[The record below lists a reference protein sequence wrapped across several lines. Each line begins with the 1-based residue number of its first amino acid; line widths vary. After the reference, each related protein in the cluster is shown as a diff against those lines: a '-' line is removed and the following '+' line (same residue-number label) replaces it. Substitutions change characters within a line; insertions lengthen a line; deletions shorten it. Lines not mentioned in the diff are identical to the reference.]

1 MNNNMNVTNGLRVVF
16 VVMALAFVGL
26 AASGAVVA
34 DNADTQEVV
43 TNLTHMGVCGN
54 TDHMEV
60 LELHHRSR
68 NSAQRRRWR
77 LAKTSWQRRRARWL
91 SLNSLQALRDAW
103 YKLAPRTQFRIKHG
117 FAKAKFVGVI
127 GLMAMMT
134 YYVIG
139 LPLALLV
146 GKTDRRWY
154 KPGVYVAAD
163 YLIAKLKSDKE
174 DRELVAQEK
183 RQLHQDVDEV
193 QDELNIATEEHQKAV
208 DHHREIEV
216 LHKDNPELFGED
228 ELKQAIADVEDTKE
242 WVDEAT
248 QALRSVLDRVEQF
261 YSVKIDMR
269 LGKYGENVAEKY
281 GSRFAEVDRS
291 LLELNPDNWT
301 VAPEHEAKVLNISDE
316 PKDGLRQMMR
326 TNLREVSK
334 EFGVQCPVFRNG
346 PRSYTIKGDGS
357 VHDYVRTAD
366 RSSDTVAPDTRAYGF
381 ETNFPVSNLTAM
393 MRHLDIYYTAQQRFH
408 WPGHAKPGQ
417 PSMIVDVECGWHL
430 HISVA
435 AGLEGAKDNIRKIRK
450 LGTGD
455 PTHDVWVDWQSAFT
469 INYHGNIGQ
478 FNGMMGK
485 SRDHNNSNNTGYAKP
500 QFNRIDH
507 LRKAKALYE
516 LAKPRVTE
524 TAQEAKDRFTS
535 LAVEW
540 RKFDGPHA
548 VGHETLKQLE
558 EWDGVSAVPT
568 RVANR
573 LLKNARKKYHEA
585 FWAMVDE
592 GRSDYWMV
600 NFGGYTEHGTVEV
613 RHMGGLNNWFTSC
626 LWMITIQK
634 LMIDSMDGKE
644 FFIASQHNNGSQ
656 KDPRYD
662 ASQAHAFAQW
672 LCNGYEWPKPVQV
685 FLDVYGITEFASL
698 NADAVNKSHLEGQSV
713 FVESILAFKE
723 FDDWQPSADF
733 LEMSDKRLA
742 KWRHKSYAMMGE
754 TYIEPGS
761 SNPYNA
767 MSMFGFGLIDI
778 SDLVIDAIVA
788 VASPVLIAL
797 ACVACGIGGWI
808 NMNVDDDGKPSK
820 PSRGEWKGILRILPE
835 LSSRGSEACGV
846 AYSRGDGKVHGAWEV
861 EPESEKKDKWGYYS
875 SGINVPKMVGSL
887 MMKKIA
893 KGLGRVGFR
902 MKWVMTHTR
911 HSTGGANNRRNAHPI
926 KVGPNDNQ
934 KAGIALTHNGTIS
947 FNAERKV
954 EDTLPEEYFV
964 SRSKDIRGLELDT
977 RCIVYC
983 LDYYGSTNDGIDKM
997 AALCDFDGRATMRL
1011 VWVDKSESRD
1021 GFPERVH
1028 LWANCDDL
1036 WVAQTVKGNYVYA
1049 STQHILKRTFGN
1061 VLVEGTIRHLD
1072 LDTHYVIDWQHGLI
1086 NLGKC
1091 GNKHIVEPVKRDSN
1105 AWMTGRSTTTKPATV
1120 NLDALVSP
1128 KTVPPVKNIMDDGFY
1143 ECRNCENG
1151 HWLTFE
1157 NNWNMCQICGRTA
1170 DDVVDS
1176 CSSPSC
1182 EPDTLWDTLP
1192 NEVKT
1197 TVPPVGSPDLKGFVD
1212 EVNAKAK
1219 VDANL
1224 RVVEVERSENGLFSN
1239 YTETDVTMRKCNQGC
1254 NDNKLHPHET
1264 DDGFGGNRKWD
1275 CLDCAEERL
1284 QDWKDK
1290 HSNKGALMAH
1300 EEDTR
1305 QA

>member
-1 MNNNMNVTNGLRVVF
+1 MTNNMNVTNGLRVVF

-26 AASGAVVA
+26 AASGAVVT
-34 DNADTQEVV
+34 DSADTYEVV
-43 TNLTHMGVCGN
+43 TNLTHMEVGEMPDIHSDELMRSDRTDN
-54 TDHMEV
+54 TLGFMGGIWRGLSRGSV
-60 LELHHRSR
+60 LRSR
-68 NSAQRRRWR
+68 VNGRRF
-77 LAKTSWQRRRARWL
+77 
-91 SLNSLQALRDAW
+91 LR
-103 YKLAPRTQFRIKHG
+103 P
-117 FAKAKFVGVI
+117 
-127 GLMAMMT
+127 GL
-134 YYVIG
+134 YVQE
-139 LPLALLV
+139 
-146 GKTDRRWY
+146 
-154 KPGVYVAAD
+154 D
-163 YLIAKLKSDKE
+163 YLVAKLKSDEE

-183 RQLHQDVDEV
+183 RQLHRDVDEV

-208 DHHREIEV
+208 DYHCKMEN
-216 LHKDNPELFGED
+216 LCKDNPELFGED
-228 ELKQAIADVEDTKE
+228 ELKHAIADVEDTKE
-242 WVDEAT
+242 WVNEAT
-248 QALRSVLDRVEQF
+248 DALQSVLDRVQQF

-281 GSRFAEVDRS
+281 GSRFAEVDTS

-301 VAPEHEAKVLNISDE
+301 LAPEHEAKVLNISDE

-334 EFGVQCPVFRNG
+334 EFGVQTPVFRNG

-357 VHDYVRTAD
+357 VHDYVRDSD
-366 RSSDTVAPDTRAYGF
+366 RSTDTVAPDTRAYGF

-393 MRHLDIYYTAQQRFH
+393 MRHLDIYYTAQQKFY
-408 WPGHAKPGQ
+408 WPGHKKSGQ

-435 AGLEGAKDNIRKIRK
+435 AGLEGAKDNIKRIRK
-450 LGTGD
+450 LGTGNA
-455 PTHDVWVDWQSAFT
+455 THDVWVDWQAAFT

-500 QFNRIDH
+500 QFNRINH
-507 LRKAKALYE
+507 MRKAKALYE

-548 VGHETLKQLE
+548 VGHETLEQLE
-558 EWDGVSAVPT
+558 KWDGVSAVPT

-644 FFIASQHNNGSQ
+644 FFIASQHNNGMQ
-656 KDPRYD
+656 EDPRFD

-698 NADAVNKSHLEGQSV
+698 NADAVNKKHLEGQSV

-723 FDDWQPSADF
+723 FDDYQPSADF
-733 LEMSDKRLA
+733 VDLSDERIY
-742 KWRHKSYAMMGE
+742 KWRKKTYACMGE

-761 SNPYNA
+761 TNPYNA
-767 MSMFGFGLIDI
+767 SLFGVGLIG
-778 SDLVIDAIVA
+778 AIVA
-788 VASPVLIAL
+788 GTSPVLIAL

-808 NMNVDDDGKPSK
+808 NMNVDDDGKPTK
-820 PSRGEWKGILRILPE
+820 PSRGEWKGILRILAE

-861 EPESEKKDKWGYYS
+861 EPKSEKKDKWGYYS

-887 MMKKIA
+887 IMKKIA
-893 KGLGRVGFR
+893 KGLGRMGFR
-902 MKWVMTHTR
+902 MKWLMTHTR

-934 KAGIALTHNGTIS
+934 KAGIVLTHNGTIS

-1036 WVAQTVKGNYVYA
+1036 WVAQTVKGNWVYA
-1049 STQHILKRTFGN
+1049 STQNILKRTFGN
-1061 VLVEGTIRHLD
+1061 VLIDSTIRHLN
-1072 LDTHYVIDWQHGLI
+1072 LNAHYVIDWQHGLI

-1105 AWMTGRSTTTKPATV
+1105 AWMTGRSTTNKPATV
-1120 NLDALVSP
+1120 NLDSLVSP

-1151 HWLTFE
+1151 KWLTFD

-1182 EPDTLWDTLP
+1182 ETDTLWDTLP
-1192 NEVKT
+1192 EDVKT
-1197 TVPPVGSPDLKGFVD
+1197 TVPPVGSPDLKTFV
-1212 EVNAKAK
+1212 EGVNAKAK

-1224 RVVEVERSENGLFSN
+1224 RVVEHGD
-1239 YTETDVTMRKCNQGC
+1239 DVTMRKCNQDC
-1254 NDNKLHPHET
+1254 NDNELHPHEI
-1264 DDGFGGNRKWD
+1264 DNGFKGSRKWD
-1275 CLDCAEERL
+1275 CLDCAEERV

-1290 HSNKGALMAH
+1290 NSNKGALMAH

-1305 QA
+1305 A

>member
-1 MNNNMNVTNGLRVVF
+1 MTNNMNVTNGLRVVF

-26 AASGAVVA
+26 AASGAVVT
-34 DNADTQEVV
+34 DSADTYEVV
-43 TNLTHMGVCGN
+43 TNLTHTEVGEMPDHVDELMRSDRTDNTYGFMGGIWRGLSKGS
-54 TDHMEV
+54 V
-60 LELHHRSR
+60 LRSR
-68 NSAQRRRWR
+68 VNGRRFLRPG
-77 LAKTSWQRRRARWL
+77 LYVQED
-91 SLNSLQALRDAW
+91 SL
-103 YKLAPRTQFRIKHG
+103 
-117 FAKAKFVGVI
+117 V
-127 GLMAMMT
+127 
-134 YYVIG
+134 
-139 LPLALLV
+139 
-146 GKTDRRWY
+146 
-154 KPGVYVAAD
+154 
-163 YLIAKLKSDKE
+163 AKLKSDKE
-174 DRELVAQEK
+174 DRELVSQTK
-183 RQLHQDVDEV
+183 RQLHRDVDAVE
-193 QDELNIATEEHQKAV
+193 DELNIATEEHKNAV
-208 DHHREIEV
+208 DHRRELEV
-216 LHKDNPELFGED
+216 MLKENPELFSDG
-228 ELKQAIADVEDTKE
+228 ELKQAIVDEKEAEE
-242 WVDEAT
+242 WVKEAT
-248 QALRSVLDRVEQF
+248 EAMQSVLDRVQQF

-269 LGKYGENVAEKY
+269 LGKYGENADEKY
-281 GSRFAEVDRS
+281 GSRFADVDRR

-301 VAPEHEAKVLNISDE
+301 FAPEHEAKVINLQNENSD
-316 PKDGLRQMMR
+316 GFRQMMR
-326 TNLREVSK
+326 SNIRQVSR
-334 EFGVQCPVFRNG
+334 EFGLEPPMFRNG

-357 VHDYVRTAD
+357 VHDRVVYRD
-366 RSSDTVAPDTRAYGF
+366 RSSEEVDEDTRCYGF
-381 ETNFPVSNLTAM
+381 ETNLPVSNLTAM

-408 WPGHAKPGQ
+408 WPGHKAPGQ
-417 PSMIVDVECGWHL
+417 PSMIVDLECGWHL

-435 AGLEGAKDNIRKIRK
+435 AGLEDAKDNIRKIRK

-469 INYHGNIGQ
+469 INYHGNLPVFG
-478 FNGMMGK
+478 GMMGQ
-485 SRDHNNSNNTGYAKP
+485 SRDNNNSHNTGYAKP
-500 QFNRIDH
+500 QFNRIND
-507 LRKAKALYE
+507 LRKAKRLYE

-540 RKFDGPHA
+540 RKYDGPHA
-548 VGHETLKQLE
+548 VGEETMSQLE
-558 EWDGVSAVPT
+558 KWDGATAIPE

-600 NFGGYTEHGTVEV
+600 NFGGYTQHGTVEV

-626 LWMITIQK
+626 LWMITMHK

-644 FFIASQHNNGSQ
+644 LFIASQHNNG
-656 KDPRYD
+656 KHEDLRFD
-662 ASQAHAFAQW
+662 ASQAHALAQF
-672 LCNGYEWPKPVQV
+672 LCNGYEWPRAVQI
-685 FLDVYGITEFASL
+685 FLDVYGITDFASL
-698 NADAVNKSHLEGQSV
+698 NADAVNKSHLEQQSV
-713 FVESILAFKE
+713 FAKSVLAFKE
-723 FDDWQPSADF
+723 FDHWQPSADF
-733 LEMSDKRLA
+733 VELNDKQLH
-742 KWRHKSYAMMGE
+742 KWRHKSYAMMGD
-754 TYIEPGS
+754 TYIEPT
-761 SNPYNA
+761 SNNRYNA
-767 MSMFGFGLIDI
+767 SLFGVGLIG
-778 SDLVIDAIVA
+778 AIVA
-788 VASPVLIAL
+788 GASPVLIAL

-808 NMNVDDDGKPSK
+808 NMNVDDDGKPTK
-820 PSRGEWKGILRILPE
+820 PSRGEWKGILRILAE

-861 EPESEKKDKWGYYS
+861 EPESKKKDKWGYYS

-893 KGLGRVGFR
+893 KGLGRMGFR
-902 MKWVMTHTR
+902 MKWLMTHTR
-911 HSTGGANNRRNAHPI
+911 HSTGGANDRRNAHPI

-934 KAGIALTHNGTIS
+934 KAGIVLTHNGMIS

-964 SRSKDIRGLELDT
+964 SRAKDIRGLELDT

-997 AALCDFDGRATMRL
+997 AALCDFDGRASMRL
-1011 VWVDKSESRD
+1011 VWVDKSEACD

-1036 WVAQTVKGNYVYA
+1036 WVAQTVKGNWVYA

-1061 VLVEGTIRHLD
+1061 VLIDSTIRHLD

-1091 GNKHIVEPVKRDSN
+1091 GNTHIVEPVKRDSN
-1105 AWMTGRSTTTKPATV
+1105 AWRTGRPVTTKPATV
-1120 NLDALVSP
+1120 NLDSLMSP
-1128 KTVPPVKNIMDDGFY
+1128 KAVPPVKKIMDDGFY

-1151 HWLTFE
+1151 HWLMFD
-1157 NNWNMCQICGRTA
+1157 NNWDECQICGRSA
-1170 DDVVDS
+1170 HDMVDS

-1197 TVPPVGSPDLKGFVD
+1197 TVPPVGSPDLKTFV
-1212 EVNAKAK
+1212 EGVNAKAK

-1224 RVVEVERSENGLFSN
+1224 QPVEAVSAWQKEFDACPCPTGDDHDFSPVSPCEGSATYKAN
-1239 YTETDVTMRKCNQGC
+1239 NKDDVTMRKCNQDC
-1254 NDNKLHPHET
+1254 NDNKLHPHER

-1275 CLDCAEERL
+1275 CLDCAEERV
-1284 QDWKDK
+1284 QEWKEK

-1300 EEDTR
+1300 NEDTR
-1305 QA
+1305 SE